1 MFRKIFATLSILAT
15 VQATNSFAQN
25 SSLEQAFLQ
34 NTEARATLTIPF
46 GSQSRSYKDKT
57 RVEFGIR
64 QYRNTPQNDWVLSSG
79 SPQSFGLNHQGFID
93 SKFGFTLSDKTDF
106 LLNGQAFEIETD
118 EELGISTGGK
128 IAIGVGVTLA
138 IGLIGA
144 ALTVDAIEDG
154 IEDSVEGN

>member
-1 MFRKIFATLSILAT
+1 MFRKILTGLTFLAT
-15 VQATNSFAQN
+15 VQATNSFAQT

-79 SPQSFGLNHQGFID
+79 STQSFGFDTQSFID
-93 SKFGFTLSDKTDF
+93 SKFGFTLSNETDF
-106 LLNGQAFEIETD
+106 LLNGQAFEIKTD
-118 EELGISTGGK
+118 EELGINTAEG
-128 IAIGVGVTLA
+128 IAIGVAGTLLVA
-138 IGLIGA
+138 FILASIV
-144 ALTVDAIEDG
+144 VDD
-154 IEDSVEGN
+154 IEDSVEDGFQ